1 MTKPTLLD
9 DGPDDHG
16 RYTLVKPRRTEPSDP
31 KDVEI
36 ADLRLQVAQ
45 LQTEMRR
52 LMQQVQHQRNDF
64 LPAPWQAQA
73 TSTPPTS
80 MPSTSMMQS
89 GMMPSALMPP
99 RTPTSAIPMAAIP
112 AAVAASQGLDFGAIQ
127 QLSGE
132 ALDAVP
138 YGLITVDAEGRVIH
152 YNDIEARYS
161 RVPREAVIG
170 KNFFTDVAPCT
181 RLREFEGRFRALVD
195 DPIGLRVQT
204 FDFVFRFSHGA
215 QHVSVVITPARKRGQ
230 YHLAFMR
237 RIVEAG

>member
-1 MTKPTLLD
+1 MTND
-9 DGPDDHG
+9 DGPDAQG
-16 RYTLVKPRRTEPSDP
+16 RYTLIKPRLAQPADP
-31 KDVEI
+31 RDVEI
-36 ADLRLQVAQ
+36 AELRLQLAELQMELRRARLAQ
-45 LQTEMRR
+45 A
-52 LMQQVQHQRNDF
+52 NDM
-64 LPAPWQAQA
+64 LPAPWQPQA
-73 TSTPPTS
+73 TTTPPS
-80 MPSTSMMQS
+80 
-89 GMMPSALMPP
+89 SALMPP
-99 RTPTSAIPMAAIP
+99 RTPTSSIPLPAIP
-112 AAVAASQGLDFGAIQ
+112 AAVPASQGLDFGAIQ

-152 YNDIEARYS
+152 YNDVEARYS

-195 DPIGLRVQT
+195 DPVGLRVQT
-204 FDFVFRFSHGA
+204 FDFVFRFSHGT

-237 RIVEAG
+237 RIVENG